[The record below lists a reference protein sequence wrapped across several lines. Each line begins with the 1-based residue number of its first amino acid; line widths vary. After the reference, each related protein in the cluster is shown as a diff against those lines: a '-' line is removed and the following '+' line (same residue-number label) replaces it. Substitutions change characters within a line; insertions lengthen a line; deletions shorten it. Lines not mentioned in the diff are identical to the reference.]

1 MLHFKNLKRFI
12 FLQRKTR
19 EKHFQTA
26 KILEFPSESLILG
39 FTTRKGENQQE
50 AYSFSI
56 QNKKFFLN
64 FQKLIFMISNIL

>member
-39 FTTRKGENQQE
+39 FTTRKEVRKSTG
-50 AYSFSI
+50 SI
-56 QNKKFFLN
+56 QFLYP
-64 FQKLIFMISNIL
+64 K